1 MMPIK
6 FLPSTWQIAGS
17 TKKRRNFL
25 VCPEACEFDFADL
38 LFLIIVYKTEL
49 FPVFFGEVWL
59 NFDERDLT

>member
-49 FPVFFGEVWL
+49 FPVFFGEV
-59 NFDERDLT
+59 